1 VGPGS
6 EIIDEVTVTAGNV
19 HDAAAVDDLLAG
31 HADDEHKPTVMGD
44 CAYGNADT
52 LAKLADAGY
61 DDVKA
66 RVAPA
71 RGRDGRYGKDDFDVD
86 LHASTVTCPAG
97 HVVDIR
103 FGKDG
108 SGRAGFDGH
117 CGGCPLR
124 AACTTSTD
132 GRTVTVHPREAVL
145 QAHKA
150 AQADPAWQDAYTGT
164 RPKVERKIAHYVRVA
179 WGGRKARVRGK
190 ERVATDVDTRA
201 AAVMLEELLAR
212 EHFVGVRNLIHVR
225 PDADWVLSA
234 TVDTSLG
241 LLEHAEIPF
250 DLVSVLPRH
259 LEHVAVLCERH
270 PGLRIVIDHLS
281 KPPIGRSDREPW
293 ASLLAQAAEFPNVYA
308 KVSGLYP
315 GGDDPRRWSV
325 EDIRPIVH
333 YAVELFGTERLMFG
347 SDWPI
352 CEVAGGYGAVVGALF
367 DIFEDF
373 AGPERAALL
382 GGTASSVY
390 GLGVQAP

>member
-1 VGPGS
+1 MRV
-6 EIIDEVTVTAGNV
+6 V
-19 HDAAAVDDLLAG
+19 DAHQHFWDPSQVDYPWLAPNFPELDRTIGFDDL
-31 HADDEHKPTVMGD
+31 
-44 CAYGNADT
+44 
-52 LAKLADAGY
+52 
-61 DDVKA
+61 
-66 RVAPA
+66 AP
-71 RGRDGRYGKDDFDVD
+71 
-86 LHASTVTCPAG
+86 LLSPAG
-97 HVVDIR
+97 VN
-103 FGKDG
+103 
-108 SGRAGFDGH
+108 
-117 CGGCPLR
+117 
-124 AACTTSTD
+124 
-132 GRTVTVHPREAVL
+132 RTVLVQSADSAEDNEAMFEM
-145 QAHKA
+145 A
-150 AQADPAWQDAYTGT
+150 AKHA
-164 RPKVERKIAHYVRVA
+164 EIAGVVA
-179 WGGRKARVRGK
+179 WLPLDRPAEA
-190 ERVATDVDTRA
+190 ER
-201 AAVMLEELLAR
+201 MLEELLAR

-225 PDADWVLSA
+225 PDPDWVLSA
-234 TVDTSLG
+234 TVSTSLG
-241 LLEHAEIPF
+241 LLERAEIPF

-315 GGDDPRRWSV
+315 GGDDLRRWSV